1 MSEWKDDILQN
12 HASLITKG
20 TTPTSLGKSFQ
31 ENGINFIKAESIT
44 DSGTFIHSAFAFIDT
59 ETHKILQRSQLQC
72 GDILFSIAGVLG
84 RVAIVNCDI
93 IPANTNQAIAL
104 IRLPDTSNLEKDFLK
119 YYLNSSFIKEQIKR
133 INVQAA
139 QANFSLGDINR
150 LILHFPT
157 SLHEQRKI
165 ARILSTVDAVIEK
178 SEAAIAKYKAIK
190 FGMMRD
196 LFTRGIDLKTGKLR
210 PRYEDAPELYKQ
222 SELGWV
228 PKEWEVVRINQVS
241 TLVTN
246 GFVGVATPYYESS
259 DNGITYLYGTNIR
272 KDEITFDDIRYVS
285 RQFHNKQVKSQ
296 LKTGDMLTVQSGHIG
311 TSAIVPE
318 NLGDANCHALII
330 TRFVLSEIFPW
341 FISYY
346 LNSDIGMH
354 GLEKLF
360 IGSTIKHINTSELA
374 KHLILKPDIEEQ
386 KEISKRIDA
395 IELLLRNESGN
406 FKKIQNLK
414 QALMSDL
421 LTGKVR
427 VKYEEEKA
435 EAQ

>member
-1 MSEWKDDILQN
+1 MNKTNLSSIAKFTGGSGFPEIYQGKTSGDYPFIKVSDMNLPANKKYITEANNYVDTEIVNRLNLQ
-12 HASLITKG
+12 IFKKG
-20 TTPTSLGKSFQ
+20 TTVFAKVGAAILLNRCRKLVKNTILDNNMMGATPTCSD
-31 ENGINFIKAESIT
+31 ENY
-44 DSGTFIHSAFAFIDT
+44 
-59 ETHKILQRSQLQC
+59 
-72 GDILFSIAGVLG
+72 LFYVL
-84 RVAIVNCDI
+84 
-93 IPANTNQAIAL
+93 
-104 IRLPDTSNLEKDFLK
+104 
-119 YYLNSSFIKEQIKR
+119 SSFDFGKLVQTGALPS
-133 INVQAA
+133 INQTL
-139 QANFSLGDINR
+139 FDR
-150 LILHFPT
+150 LECIDYPLP
-157 SLHEQRKI
+157 EQRKI
-165 ARILSTVDAVIEK
+165 AHILSTFDAVIEK

-190 FGMMRD
+190 SGMMRD

-210 PRYEDAPELYKQ
+210 PSYEDAPELYKR

-228 PKEWEVVRINQVS
+228 PKEWKVVRINQVS

-318 NLGDANCHALII
+318 KLGDANCHALII

-386 KEISKRIDA
+386 KEISKRIDV
-395 IELLLRNESGN
+395 IELLLRNELEH
-406 FKKIQNLK
+406 FRKIQNLK
-414 QALMSDL
+414 SALMSDL

-427 VKYEEEKA
+427 VQFKEEKV

>member
-1 MSEWKDDILQN
+1 MSEWKTATIDESCEILDSQRIPINDEQRSLIPGTIPYYGANGVQGYICKYIFDEPLILLAEDGGNFDDYQNRPIAYKISGKSWVNN
-12 HASLITKG
+12 HAHILRSKTCFSQDFVFYSLVHKNITSCIKG
-20 TTPTSLGKSFQ
+20 GTRSKLNQADLKEITFIHPTSL
-31 ENGINFIKAESIT
+31 
-44 DSGTFIHSAFAFIDT
+44 
-59 ETHKILQRSQLQC
+59 
-72 GDILFSIAGVLG
+72 
-84 RVAIVNCDI
+84 
-93 IPANTNQAIAL
+93 P
-104 IRLPDTSNLEKDFLK
+104 
-119 YYLNSSFIKEQIKR
+119 
-133 INVQAA
+133 
-139 QANFSLGDINR
+139 
-150 LILHFPT
+150 
-157 SLHEQRKI
+157 EQRKI
-165 ARILSTVDAVIEK
+165 ASILSTVDAVIEK
-178 SEAAIAKYKAIK
+178 TEAAIAKYKAIK
-190 FGMMRD
+190 SGMMRD